1 MSEEQPAAQEGLR
14 RILGLPT
21 AILLVAGIMIGSGVF
36 KKIVPMAQSLPN
48 ETLIIAD
55 VAHARLGP
63 VRENWR
69 NARAQNDPQKRR
81 RISKRGIY
89 GNHDG

>member
-1 MSEEQPAAQEGLR
+1 VVGEG
-14 RILGLPT
+14 IT
-21 AILLVAGIMIGSGVF
+21 D
-36 KKIVPMAQSLPN
+36 N

-81 RISKRGIY
+81 RMSKRGIY